1 MKLSEHHSQV
11 APLAAAATAGTRL
24 PAAHAVGIATAT
36 AEMPADPV
44 SLEALIADL
53 SRRTYTPPA
62 LLRAAL
68 VVVALE
74 DAVLVRL
81 GRQFQSDS
89 VSKVLAFKAIELIR
103 REEKR

>member
-1 MKLSEHHSQV
+1 MKLSEHHPQV
-11 APLAAAATAGTRL
+11 APLAAAATAGNRL
-24 PAAHAVGIATAT
+24 PMGHDSGSATDPSA
-36 AEMPADPV
+36 MPADPV

-89 VSKVLAFKAIELIR
+89 VSKVLAFKAIEIIR
-103 REEKR
+103 REEKK